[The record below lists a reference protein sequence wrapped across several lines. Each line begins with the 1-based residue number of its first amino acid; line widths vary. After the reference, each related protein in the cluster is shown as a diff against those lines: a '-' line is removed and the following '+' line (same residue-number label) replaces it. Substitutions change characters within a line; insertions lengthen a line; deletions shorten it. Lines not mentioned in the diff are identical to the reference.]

1 MKKNQTWESLVSIL
15 VVISIM
21 SIVFLSLYKI
31 LEFNKK
37 IDHDFSA
44 GNDIL
49 LLKNN
54 INTLL
59 MKKDISEFSTL
70 ESQLES
76 LGTNIFYLYQ
86 TGTTISLETDK
97 TYKYINALWE
107 HITDLSLPGKVYLR
121 SCEYLWG
128 PYKCSVEEKK

>member
-1 MKKNQTWESLVSIL
+1 
-15 VVISIM
+15 M

-86 TGTTISLETDK
+86 TGTTISLETDE
-97 TYKYINALWE
+97 TYKYINAL
-107 HITDLSLPGKVYLR
+107 
-121 SCEYLWG
+121 
-128 PYKCSVEEKK
+128 